1 MKKTLLSLVVLL
13 AAVFTVNAQEKTAA
27 ELKSDREQLAVELQS
42 EAVVQR
48 QEDFQKLEA
57 KAQKVEQT
65 NLGSVDGLAETSTSL
80 LTTIKS
86 ANELLKN
93 YRTEITDNGNGDIEI
108 AKYEASLNDYVE
120 LGKSL
125 VAAAALAADG
135 AQRLKSAKD
144 DVKKLNPLKAKAALN
159 SVNFSTDAINLSV
172 DEIALQTRIVTNL
185 IQSIKASKNL

>member
-1 MKKTLLSLVVLL
+1 MKKTLLSLVVVL

>member
-13 AAVFTVNAQEKTAA
+13 ATVFTVNAQEKTVA
-27 ELKSDREQLAVELQS
+27 ELKSEREQLAVELQS
-42 EAVVQR
+42 EAVVKR

-57 KAQKVEQT
+57 KAQKVEPT

-93 YRTEITDNGNGDIEI
+93 YRTEITDNGNGEVEI

-120 LGKSL
+120 LGKNL
-125 VAAAALAADG
+125 VAAATLAADG
-135 AQRLKSAKD
+135 VQRLKTAKD
-144 DVKKLNPLKAKAALN
+144 DVKKLNPLKAKSALN
-159 SVNFSTDAINLSV
+159 SVTFSTDAINLSV